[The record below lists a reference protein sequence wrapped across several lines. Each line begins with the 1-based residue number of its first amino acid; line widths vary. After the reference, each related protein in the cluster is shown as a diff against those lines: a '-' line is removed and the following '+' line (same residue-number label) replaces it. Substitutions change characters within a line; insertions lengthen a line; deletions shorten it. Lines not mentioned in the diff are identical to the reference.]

1 MEEYLKELCA
11 PHFWPIVIT
20 IAVMIVLMAS
30 GVAIRPLLVALFGAI
45 INKLKGGGET
55 VNINLGANVKA
66 EMAEHGRK
74 MGANVKAE
82 MAEHGRK
89 MGVIMDAA
97 KEKAICEACAKR
109 GMVDPNMCPMHQ
121 AEKDRSL
128 RNEKSICDLW
138 THIGDVERSFR
149 AEVAAVYTL
158 INSNQGTIIA
168 ELRHIAE
175 RIAK

>member
-74 MGANVKAE
+74 MG
-82 MAEHGRK
+82 
-89 MGVIMDAA
+89 VIMDAA

-109 GMVDPNMCPMHQ
+109 GMVDPNMCPTHQ
-121 AEKDRSL
+121 AEKERSL

>member
-74 MGANVKAE
+74 MG
-82 MAEHGRK
+82 
-89 MGVIMDAA
+89 VIMDAAA